1 MNLKQILKSWLL
13 IAMGV
18 LIASNMFKGIRYAD
32 LDALL
37 VVVLL
42 LSLSNVFLKPLLL
55 LFAFPFII
63 LSFGLGIW
71 LINALLF
78 LLVANLVDGF
88 TVDSL
93 GYALAGAFVV
103 SLTGACANIFFEKN
117 GLQVHTTYNESSR
130 EEPTASRTRGRGKS
144 LNDDDV
150 IDI

>member
-1 MNLKQILKSWLL
+1 MELKQILKSWLL

-18 LIASNMFKGIRYAD
+18 LIASNMFEGIWYTD
-32 LDALL
+32 TGALL
-37 VVVLL
+37 VVVFL
-42 LSLSNVFLKPLLL
+42 LSLSNVLLKPLLL

-78 LLVANLVDGF
+78 LLVANLVNGF

-103 SLTGACANIFFEKN
+103 SLTGACANILFGKHV
-117 GLQVHTTYNESSR
+117 LQVHTNYNKSSR
-130 EEPTASRTRGRGKS
+130 EEPKVSRTRGSEKS